1 MAGEQGGGV
10 VFMVAA
16 TGLSSSGGSG
26 STILIIILIAL
37 LLAAVGT
44 FIALY
49 FINDDFRELVNRLF
63 GRVKDKLSVSFANQ
77 KVAHAERARQKAVR
91 DITNFI
97 DDATLHVIMANVSA
111 ALTFKGFILQAQQPG
126 LYTYARTE
134 RPSILVAIIL
144 WCLCFIPGII
154 YLGAG
159 GGVSTATVQISRVQ
173 QGYLFTASGPARA
186 IVREQIRPYTIRPE
200 MLM

>member
-77 KVAHAERARQKAVR
+77 KVR

-154 YLGAG
+154 YLVAG